1 MGSVLRRIIR
11 LFPAVILPAALA
23 LGGCSAGMAS
33 KGFVDARL
41 MGAYIPLSA
50 RDFLI
55 LGRWAAAV
63 SVAPHVAVTNAHNE
77 NLIPPG
83 QVLAR
88 SRDYDLLFF
97 RTDLGMPP
105 EIAMPTP
112 GEEVIAYGQ
121 GARDDLREAK
131 GVVRK
136 LDDYVAPRCA
146 DCRAQRALVFD
157 AEAGGGFSGGPV
169 ADAKSGAVLGI
180 TFGYLDGTGEG
191 GGRRMYAYDMA
202 LVTDEMHR
210 LLDDKPQP

>member
-1 MGSVLRRIIR
+1 MRSRNGRHIAAVL
-11 LFPAVILPAALA
+11 LPAMLA

-41 MGAYIPLSA
+41 MQAYIPLSS
-50 RDFLI
+50 RSFLV

-63 SVAPHVAVTNAHNE
+63 AVAPNVAVTNAHNE
-77 NLIPPG
+77 NLIAPG
-83 QVLAR
+83 MVLAR

-97 RTDLGMPP
+97 RTDRGAPP
-105 EIAMPTP
+105 QFAMPAP
-112 GEEVIAYGQ
+112 GEAVIAYGQ
-121 GARDDLREAK
+121 GATDDLREAK
-131 GVVRK
+131 GVVRD

-180 TFGYLDGTGEG
+180 TFGYLDEKGEG

-202 LVTDEMHR
+202 LVADEMHR